1 MSMEG
6 YQERSR
12 QKAKLVDEYQ
22 LKATRQLNEEKRQIE
37 LEFDAKRKQLE
48 QDSRISETQF
58 TALERVLAEIKA
70 LKERIKAQVSQ
81 KVEIESEIS
90 EMQYVSSKLEIKAS
104 SMKQRHIASEAK
116 VEANLKNEFEKSK
129 VELEY
134 IEEQLANAGKSSL
147 FIY

>member
-1 MSMEG
+1 M
-6 YQERSR
+6 
-12 QKAKLVDEYQ
+12 
-22 LKATRQLNEEKRQIE
+22 
-37 LEFDAKRKQLE
+37 
-48 QDSRISETQF
+48 
-58 TALERVLAEIKA
+58 ERVLAEIKA

-134 IEEQLANAGKSSL
+134 IEE
-147 FIY
+147 